1 MLSFTKVSVLVAVF
15 FAALGV
21 NADIIAWSGD
31 ACNGAEGL
39 NVACN
44 GGCIA
49 FDGRHSFEVVSG
61 RNECVVLFE
70 GDGCT
75 GEAFNF
81 GSEVSGQCI
90 NVNTGTPIG
99 SFSCSP
105 C

>member
-1 MLSFTKVSVLVAVF
+1 MLPFIKVSIFLAVF
-15 FAALGV
+15 LAALGA
-21 NADIIAWSGD
+21 NTDIVAFSGD
-31 ACNGAEGL
+31 ACTGAREL
-39 NVACN
+39 NIACR

-49 FDGRHSFEVVSG
+49 FDGRHSFEVVPG
-61 RNECVVLFE
+61 RNECIVLFE
-70 GDGCT
+70 DEGCT

-81 GSEVSGQCI
+81 GSEVNGACI

>member
-1 MLSFTKVSVLVAVF
+1 MLPFTKVPIFLAVF
-15 FAALGV
+15 LAALG
-21 NADIIAWSGD
+21 ADAEIVAFSGD
-31 ACNGAEGL
+31 ASIGARGL
-39 NVACN
+39 NIACN

-49 FDGRHSFEVVSG
+49 FDARHSFEVVS
-61 RNECVVLFE
+61 RSNECVVLFKGE
-70 GDGCT
+70 GCT

-81 GSEVSGQCI
+81 GPEVNGACI

>member
-1 MLSFTKVSVLVAVF
+1 MLPFTKVPIFLAVF
-15 FAALGV
+15 LATLGAK
-21 NADIIAWSGD
+21 ADIVAFSGD
-31 ACNGAEGL
+31 ACSGARGL
-39 NVACN
+39 NITCN

-49 FDGRHSFEVVSG
+49 FDGRHSLEVVSG
-61 RNECVVLFE
+61 HNECVILFE
-70 GDGCT
+70 GEGCT

-81 GSEVSGQCI
+81 GSEVNGACI